1 MQVCDRERERE
12 RAGTPTQGTIPGPG
26 YQDLSQRQ
34 SLKGLSH
41 PDGLQDSI
49 LKFSYFT
56 VKIISLAKKYGK
68 MVKETA

>member
-1 MQVCDRERERE
+1 MIEREGE
-12 RAGTPTQGTIPGPG
+12 RGTPTWGMIPGPG

-34 SLKGLSH
+34 SLKGPSH
-41 PDGLQDSI
+41 PDGPQESI

-56 VKIISLAKKYGK
+56 VKIISLDKKYGK